1 MALKGS
7 LVKITTKKA
16 MMVPVNAD
24 ATFQEKYVEFLLIIR
39 TTLSLQIQRESCISK
54 GPNLSFMF
62 SNGSL
67 QNFSHMNIVIF

>member
-1 MALKGS
+1 MAFKGS

-39 TTLSLQIQRESCISK
+39 TALSLQIQRESRISK

>member
-16 MMVPVNAD
+16 MMVPLNAD

-39 TTLSLQIQRESCISK
+39 TALSLQIQRESRISK